1 MSTPHPEVF
10 DIRDARVRISD
21 LERELAMEKSASAE
35 CVVQMVRSGV
45 TSFGYL
51 KDAIR
56 VLGEQRDAAQSEL
69 AAERTKYA
77 ALTLAYERTDSE
89 LKALKAE
96 LTEANAVLHNPEKWH
111 KWCDIRVL
119 EQLEAAQKE
128 LAARERQ
135 LVICEAVVDQ
145 HADTI
150 LKLREELARAR
161 DDEARECAAICHDY
175 AFDQRRSP
183 LATGGAFA
191 CKAAIELRIAERAK

>member
-1 MSTPHPEVF
+1 MSTLTP
-10 DIRDARVRISD
+10 RTDAFEQRVREGTEHHGPLLLRNGLTDYESAY
-21 LERELAMEKSASAE
+21 ELALEEMDSIE
-35 CVVQMVRSGV
+35 R
-45 TSFGYL
+45 
-51 KDAIR
+51 
-56 VLGEQRDAAQSEL
+56 EL
-69 AAERTKYA
+69 AAEREKYA

-96 LTEANAVLHNPEKWH
+96 LAEAKAVLQNPAKWH
-111 KWCDIRVL
+111 QWCDIRVL